1 MAENQALQ
9 RLSDVLWAHGA
20 QPDSAALKEA
30 FQQGPEAAAWVQ
42 HHLTADTL
50 LSRDE
55 LDQYK
60 ALESSGQA
68 GRLAVNAGGLDAVQ
82 PLDDAELRAAIEEL
96 NRSTSAVARQTEA
109 LRHQQDALGRL
120 LSQRSAAADARAAM
134 AARRGRAA
142 EAERR
147 ALAAAV
153 ESLAQRVAGRVAD
166 FEEQQPRQQQQ
177 QAGGGAEAATGR
189 FQTTLDGLLQSDD
202 RLLASLQKLGQQL
215 EEHEVHVGA
224 EKARET
230 CARLIKHT
238 VEMIRTRL
246 DRVYLE
252 AVESALSSETLAASV
267 DDVKA
272 VEAELEELYT
282 EILPVAQM
290 SAEQQFL
297 EPMVQ
302 SLRERDASNLARS
315 SEALNYAEG
324 CLDYLL
330 ANMSTLAAHVEDIKA
345 YESASEVIIRTAK
358 AELASPTPPDPTAR
372 PSNHNS
378 SPTRRANQS
387 AWPGAGTDVSPVK
400 RPQRSRTFPTSS
412 SSGGGGGQSHRR
424 RSSGFGVPEE
434 PPLDVLLRDLAL
446 TLPDD
451 GDLADAAALGSALR
465 SRAAKAADVARDV
478 QASFEASAQHHLA
491 DSARAVAM
499 LLEGVLSESPAQPP
513 PATQPGAGDG
523 DDDDEDDVVGT
534 ALGDPD
540 IEASLAVLNHEV
552 DRVAAK
558 VRAAEAELRARQAA
572 AGAGKRS
579 ASKQEDMVRRWGPV
593 R

>member
-1 MAENQALQ
+1 MADSQALQ

-20 QPDSAALKEA
+20 QPDPAALKAE
-30 FQQGPEAAAWVQ
+30 FQQSPEAAAWVQ
-42 HHLTADTL
+42 RHLTADTL

-55 LDQYK
+55 LDQYN

-68 GRLAVNAGGLDAVQ
+68 GRLAADAGGLDAVQ

-96 NRSTSAVARQTEA
+96 NRSTSAVARQSEA

-134 AARRGRAA
+134 GARRARAA

-153 ESLAQRVAGRVAD
+153 EGLAQRVAGRVAA
-166 FEEQQPRQQQQ
+166 FEEQQPRQQ
-177 QAGGGAEAATGR
+177 AGGADAAGR
-189 FQTTLDGLLQSDD
+189 FQTTINGLLQSDD

-215 EEHEVHVGA
+215 EEEELHAGVENV
-224 EKARET
+224 RET

-238 VEMIRTRL
+238 VEMIRTKL
-246 DRVYLE
+246 DRIYLE
-252 AVESALSSETLAASV
+252 AVESALAETLAASA

-272 VEAELEELYT
+272 MDAELEELYT

-315 SEALNYAEG
+315 SEAMNYAEG

-330 ANMSTLAAHVEDIKA
+330 ANMSTLATHVEDIKA

-358 AELASPTPPDPTAR
+358 AELASPTPTDPTAR
-372 PSNHNS
+372 PSNNHS
-378 SPTRRANQS
+378 SPTRRPNQA
-387 AWPGAGTDVSPVK
+387 AWSGAGTDVSPIK

-412 SSGGGGGQSHRR
+412 SSGQSHRR

-434 PPLDVLLRDLAL
+434 PPMDVLLRDLAL
-446 TLPDD
+446 SLPDD
-451 GDLADAAALGSALR
+451 GDGADGGLADAAALDSALR
-465 SRAAKAADVARDV
+465 SRTAKAADVARDV

-499 LLEGVLSESPAQPP
+499 LLEGVLSETPP
-513 PATQPGAGDG
+513 PAPAAAAAQPGA
-523 DDDDEDDVVGT
+523 DDDEDAVVGT

-572 AGAGKRS
+572 AAAGKRS
-579 ASKQEDMVRRWGPV
+579 ASKQEEMVRRWGPV

>member
-1 MAENQALQ
+1 
-9 RLSDVLWAHGA
+9 
-20 QPDSAALKEA
+20 
-30 FQQGPEAAAWVQ
+30 
-42 HHLTADTL
+42 
-50 LSRDE
+50 
-55 LDQYK
+55 
-60 ALESSGQA
+60 
-68 GRLAVNAGGLDAVQ
+68 
-82 PLDDAELRAAIEEL
+82 
-96 NRSTSAVARQTEA
+96 
-109 LRHQQDALGRL
+109 
-120 LSQRSAAADARAAM
+120 
-134 AARRGRAA
+134 
-142 EAERR
+142 
-147 ALAAAV
+147 
-153 ESLAQRVAGRVAD
+153 
-166 FEEQQPRQQQQ
+166 
-177 QAGGGAEAATGR
+177 
-189 FQTTLDGLLQSDD
+189 
-202 RLLASLQKLGQQL
+202 
-215 EEHEVHVGA
+215 
-224 EKARET
+224 
-230 CARLIKHT
+230 
-238 VEMIRTRL
+238 MIRTRL

-315 SEALNYAEG
+315 SEAMNYAEG

-372 PSNHNS
+372 PSNNNNS

-513 PATQPGAGDG
+513 PATQPGAGD
-523 DDDDEDDVVGT
+523 DDDDDDVVGT

-579 ASKQEDMVRRWGPV
+579 ASKQEEMVRRWGPV